1 MRAALLMLGSTMAF
15 GLMAVAIRYATRY
28 VPTQEVAFFRN
39 AFGLL
44 ALLPMLLR
52 RGRAP
57 LRTQQLPRYFVRSAI
72 GLGSMLCAFWALGHL
87 PLAQAVSLSYSTP
100 LFVTIAAVLWL
111 GETVRVRRWAAVVVG
126 FIGVLVIVRPG
137 TAGFTAGSL
146 VAVAAAVL
154 SSLVAIQIKQLTR
167 VDSADTVVLY
177 TYVFWVP
184 LSLVPALF
192 VWVWPTG
199 LAWLW
204 LLATGVLGVLLLT
217 EHPWALA
224 QLERR
229 AMPDTLL
236 PVLGDGLLTFA
247 IALATLIVWLRVRRA
262 ATLVLLAH
270 GMLWMLYG
278 LVLIPALDPY
288 ASASA
293 VMRRVGAR
301 IGPDAELALVAWR
314 EQNLLQA
321 DRPVREFGFKRPW
334 AEQWHDAG
342 PWLAEAPDKRW
353 LLVLDEAMS
362 PCVDPAKVIDI
373 GIANRNRWQLLPGS
387 AWNPEC
393 HAERTGSTADED

>member
-1 MRAALLMLGSTMAF
+1 MNTPALSPSTTPMRAALLMLGSTLAF

-52 RGRAP
+52 PGHAP
-57 LRTQQLPRYFVRSAI
+57 LKTQQLPRYFVRSAI

-167 VDSADTVVLY
+167 IDSADTVVLY

-184 LSLVPALF
+184 LSLVPAVF

-199 LAWLW
+199 MAWLW
-204 LLATGVLGVLLLT
+204 LLATGVLGTIGQLLWTRALRLGEVSALTPISFLQLPLVTLFGWLLFNETVDRWTIIGAGIILAANAYIAHREAVLS
-217 EHPWALA
+217 
-224 QLERR
+224 
-229 AMPDTLL
+229 
-236 PVLGDGLLTFA
+236 
-247 IALATLIVWLRVRRA
+247 RRA
-262 ATLVLLAH
+262 ASA
-270 GMLWMLYG
+270 
-278 LVLIPALDPY
+278 A
-288 ASASA
+288 ASAA
-293 VMRRVGAR
+293 AK
-301 IGPDAELALVAWR
+301 PAE
-314 EQNLLQA
+314 
-321 DRPVREFGFKRPW
+321 
-334 AEQWHDAG
+334 
-342 PWLAEAPDKRW
+342 
-353 LLVLDEAMS
+353 
-362 PCVDPAKVIDI
+362 
-373 GIANRNRWQLLPGS
+373 
-387 AWNPEC
+387 
-393 HAERTGSTADED
+393 